1 MPFLYLAPFEDDLPC
16 NFSKVSRICFWTSTS
31 EGSLATGLDLPPGLL
46 KVLLLLLETVGFTG
60 SLEILILFLLET
72 ELCFEAADL
81 GLSNLPKSILS
92 PTVFKTLNLVY
103 LVLILE
109 LSLTSSTWDSD
120 FIFSTVKT
128 GFITFFSAFDSTLGS
143 VLGSVLGSIL
153 SSVLGLA
160 LGLLNLSKSIFPKW
174 TGFLISALS
183 IKEFLFFSFSSNSFS
198 SLILSSSFSFLF
210 SSLKSWDSTLLDLSE
225 LNSFKNKVYWSGEI
239 LVVGLASIS
248 CPLEARNSTALSRE
262 MLNSLKILFN
272 LFSFSG

>member
-92 PTVFKTLNLVY
+92 PTVFKPLNLVY

-128 GFITFFSAFDSTLGS
+128 GFITFFSALDSTLGS
-143 VLGSVLGSIL
+143 VLGS
-153 SSVLGLA
+153 
-160 LGLLNLSKSIFPKW
+160 
-174 TGFLISALS
+174 
-183 IKEFLFFSFSSNSFS
+183 SSNS
-198 SLILSSSFSFLF
+198 ILGTCL
-210 SSLKSWDSTLLDLSE
+210 
-225 LNSFKNKVYWSGEI
+225 
-239 LVVGLASIS
+239 
-248 CPLEARNSTALSRE
+248 
-262 MLNSLKILFN
+262 N
-272 LFSFSG
+272 LFSLNEQVF